1 MRTVIRSAEY
11 VRGYFD
17 GEGCVHY
24 EGKPKPWG
32 RSGAFIIATSDLD
45 VMGDLVD
52 TMGAWDIAYS
62 YHIYPPRG
70 DGKRDIG
77 TLRVKQRKGAEALLA
92 RLRPLS
98 AKHEARLEPL
108 LKHWAELDRRRA
120 ALAEGQRLVASGM
133 TYREAAARTGLRFKQ
148 LAGRIAYERGKARR
162 QSDSRRS

>member
-52 TMGAWDIAYS
+52 TMGAWDIAYG

-77 TLRVKQRKGAEALLA
+77 TLRVKQRASIGSGAPARAELLVVVARRDAVFERDAGGQARGDLA
-92 RLRPLS
+92 RVHRAATFLGVVMRACAARQDP
-98 AKHEARLEPL
+98 EAVAERADVRGEGVGDAALEP
-108 LKHWAELDRRRA
+108 AQA
-120 ALAEGQRLVASGM
+120 
-133 TYREAAARTGLRFKQ
+133 TG
-148 LAGRIAYERGKARR
+148 
-162 QSDSRRS
+162 